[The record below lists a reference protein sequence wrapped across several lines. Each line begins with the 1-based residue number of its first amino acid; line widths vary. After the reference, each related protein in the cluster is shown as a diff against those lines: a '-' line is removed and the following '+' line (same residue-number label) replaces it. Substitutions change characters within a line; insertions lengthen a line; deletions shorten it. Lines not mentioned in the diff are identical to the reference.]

1 MEKIRLAE
9 GGGGEE
15 TWRLIENLFV
25 RYFNNPY
32 LSLLE
37 DSALIDISGK
47 MAFTTD
53 AFTVKPIFFRGGDIG
68 KLAVAGTVNDLAVM
82 GAKPLYLSVSFVIEE
97 GFPYEKLERIV
108 KSMAEVSKEVG
119 ALIVAGDTKVIPSS
133 RNEDL
138 FITTSGIG
146 QVIYEGLSCRNI
158 REGDALII
166 SGSIG
171 EHGACILAERE
182 GFDFGEDFKSD
193 CQPIWEMVEYL
204 LKSGV
209 EVHAMRDPTRG
220 GLSAILHEWARSS
233 GLSFFVEEE
242 KIPIKKEVMGICE
255 FLGLEAY
262 HLACE
267 GRVLIAV
274 DRKDAERALNVL
286 RSHPKGQEAS
296 LIGYAIKPEGKPS
309 VILKTLYG
317 TKRLLD
323 FPSGEL
329 LPRIC

>member
-323 FPSGEL
+323 LPSGEL

>member
-25 RYFNNPY
+25 KYFNNPY

-119 ALIVAGDTKVIPSS
+119 ALIVAGDTKVIPSG

-158 REGDALII
+158 REGDALIV

-182 GFDFGEDFKSD
+182 GFDFGDDFKSD
-193 CQPIWEMVEYL
+193 CQPIWDMVDHL

-242 KIPIKKEVMGICE
+242 KIPIKKEVIGICE

-274 DRKDAERALNVL
+274 DKKDAERALHIL

-309 VILKTLYG
+309 VILQTLYG

-323 FPSGEL
+323 PPSGEL